1 MAYIA
6 LKPVRFSKNYAI
18 DELIPDNEVSPAME
32 KNLIAMGMIAKVSE
46 NPQNPS
52 ENAPNLNEPNAG
64 DKEPANG
71 EGGENGQNI
80 AAPDEGSGDDIGA
93 DESPPNDEE
102 NSEPEPVRKNRKK

>member
-18 DELIPDNEVSPAME
+18 DEIIPDNEVSPAME

-46 NPQNPS
+46 TPKNPS
-52 ENAPNLNEPNAG
+52 ENAPNSSEPNAG
-64 DKEPANG
+64 DKEHANS

-80 AAPDEGSGDDIGA
+80 ANRDEGSGDDLGA
-93 DESPPNDEE
+93 DESHTNDEE

>member
-18 DELIPDNEVSPAME
+18 DEIIPDNEVSPAME

-52 ENAPNLNEPNAG
+52 ENTPNLNEPNAG
-64 DKEPANG
+64 NKEPVDNENAQNNANSDDM
-71 EGGENGQNI
+71 GGDG
-80 AAPDEGSGDDIGA
+80 GDDNSA

-102 NSEPEPVRKNRKK
+102 NPESEPVRKNRKK